1 MLKTITALLWE
12 PPKEVIN
19 HRKKKKKRKK
29 QALHSVY
36 KKKLPANSELLVS
49 GEKTRILSHLAEAI
63 HN

>member
-1 MLKTITALLWE
+1 MLKTIKALLWE

-19 HRKKKKKRKK
+19 HQEKKKKK

-36 KKKLPANSELLVS
+36 KKKLPAHSELLVS
-49 GEKTRILSHLAEAI
+49 GETQTQILSHLAEAI

>member
-1 MLKTITALLWE
+1 MLKAIMALLWK

-19 HRKKKKKRKK
+19 HQEKKKK

-49 GEKTRILSHLAEAI
+49 GKMQTPILSHLAEAI